1 MQPIIFA
8 SMKAHPRASDR
19 IEAVRRFNRFYTK
32 KIGVLREGLLNTRFS
47 LAQARVLFELANT
60 EKPSAS
66 AIAAELGLDPGYLSR
81 ILRGFAQARLLKRLP
96 SPTDRRQ
103 SILSLTKKG
112 NATFARLDA
121 ASRAEMGRLLAG
133 LSSPEQARL
142 VESMKTIQ
150 TILGDRPRAAAP
162 YLLRSHAP
170 GDMGWIVHRH
180 GVLYAQEYGWDE
192 RFEALVAAIV
202 AEFIAHE
209 DPALDRSWIAER
221 DGEIVGSAFLVK
233 ETKRVAR
240 LRLFLV
246 EPRARGL
253 GIGTRLVDECTRFAR
268 QAGYR
273 KIVLWTQDVLHSARR
288 IYARAGYQLVKA
300 EPHDKF
306 GKNLVGETWELAL

>member
-1 MQPIIFA
+1 MA
-8 SMKAHPRASDR
+8 SHPTAADR

-32 KIGVLREGLLNTRFS
+32 KIGVMREGLLNTRFS
-47 LAQARVLFELANT
+47 LAEARVLYELANT
-60 EKPSAS
+60 EQPTAS
-66 AIAAELGLDPGYLSR
+66 AIAAELGLDRGYLSR
-81 ILRGFAQARLLKRLP
+81 ILRGFAKTRLLRRQP

-103 SILSLTKKG
+103 SNLSLTRDG
-112 NATFARLDA
+112 NAAFARLDA
-121 ASRAEMGRLLAG
+121 SSRDEIGAMLAA
-133 LSSPEQARL
+133 LPTPEQARL

-150 TILGDRPRAAAP
+150 ALLGDRSRVVAP
-162 YLLRSHAP
+162 YLLRSHVP

-192 RFEALVAAIV
+192 RFEALVAGIV

-209 DPALDRSWIAER
+209 DPARDRSWIAER
-221 DGEIVGSAFLVK
+221 DGQIVGSVFLVK
-233 ETKRVAR
+233 ESKRAAR

-246 EPRARGL
+246 EPSARGL

-273 KIVLWTQDVLHSARR
+273 KIVLWTQDVLNSARR

-300 EPHDKF
+300 EPHDRF
-306 GKNLVGETWELAL
+306 GKNFVGETWVLTL